1 MLIITAL
8 YVLGLGLL
16 LATFLPF
23 SPMTIDLVNL
33 GRDAQLAI
41 YRWRRPL
48 WIAAGAAWVAALL
61 LGAGGH
67 GEPALTGETVV
78 VVVAVTVVVMGFM
91 FWTGYVPVVMTPPGS
106 AERLSNE
113 AASSRIDADS
123 IILGVVVEGEARAYL
138 RDQIARPHYFTD
150 SVGDKRLVV
159 SYCILCNSATA
170 FEASLHGRPMDLR
183 CVTAFNN
190 NIIYFDR
197 ASGNYIQQLEA
208 TVIAG
213 PDTGASLAGVPVVIA
228 RWDDWRKLYPHTTL
242 YFAPPTALR
251 DRMVALMLKWLIP
264 VHKLARR
271 DRPWHRIQGML
282 DPRRRAMEFVI
293 GVEIQQDAVAYPVEV
308 AHRRGIIED
317 QVGGTPLVVFADRRA
332 DVVAVFDRRVG
343 SRLLSFEAGTGG
355 GQIARDR
362 ETGSQW
368 SINGEAQD
376 GPLRGSRLAAVPHFN
391 KLFWFS
397 WALFKPSGRLHT

>member
-1 MLIITAL
+1 MLFIATL
-8 YVLGLGLL
+8 YFLGLGLL

-33 GRDAQLAI
+33 GRDAQLTI

-48 WIAAGAAWVAALL
+48 WVAAAAAWVASLA
-61 LGAGGH
+61 LGASGH
-67 GEPALTGETVV
+67 GEPAMTSGTVIV
-78 VVVAVTVVVMGFM
+78 VLAVTGAVISAM
-91 FWTGYVPVVMTPPGS
+91 FWTGYVPLVMTPPGS
-106 AERLSNE
+106 AERLSGE
-113 AASSRIDADS
+113 AAASRIEADATV
-123 IILGVVVEGEARAYL
+123 LGIVVDGEARAYL

-150 SVGDKRLVV
+150 ALGNRNLVV

-190 NIIYFDR
+190 NIIYFDH

-213 PDTGASLAGVPVVIA
+213 PDAGASLATLPVVVA
-228 RWDDWRKLYPHTTL
+228 RWDDWQAIYPQTTL

-251 DRMVALMLKWLIP
+251 DRMVALMLRWLIP

-271 DRPWHRIQGML
+271 DRPWHRIQGKL
-282 DPRRRAMEFVI
+282 DPRRRAMDFII
-293 GVEIQQDAVAYPVEV
+293 GVEIQRDAVAYPVDEV
-308 AHRRGIIED
+308 SRRGIIED
-317 QVGGTPLVVFADRRA
+317 NVGGTPLVVFADPRA
-332 DVVAVFDRRVG
+332 DVVAVFDRRLG
-343 SRLLSFEAGTGG
+343 SRLLSFEVGAGGDL
-355 GQIARDR
+355 IARDR
-362 ETGSQW
+362 ETGSHW
-368 SINGEAQD
+368 TISGEAKD
-376 GPLRGSRLAAVPHFN
+376 GPLRGCRLESVPHFN

-397 WALFKPSGRLHT
+397 WALFKPGGRLYA